1 MLKQKEP
8 QPQIFL
14 PPAKLYLDDIEQIIR
29 ILTEALG
36 TEQDSSGGVE
46 SVELLFQIRDHT
58 TNDIHDL
65 SKIHPDRTNDF
76 YVGVRLAR
84 GVNANVTIMKSQ
96 TILYSFGLTTNE
108 DWGLFHR
115 LEALF
120 ETRKRRWKKLL
131 HAHSKVSN
139 WIYGAT
145 SALLFVAL
153 GPLVALRFVPRIPTW
168 FPWTP
173 LVLFIVI
180 LAALVISLRIGL
192 SSHSIV
198 IFHNR
203 TDHASRGQEQI
214 VKTLL
219 DISKLV
225 ISFLL
230 GVLTLYLKHKYW
242 P

>member
-36 TEQDSSGGVE
+36 TEQDSFGGVE
-46 SVELLFQIRDHT
+46 SVELLFQIHDYT

-65 SKIHPDRTNDF
+65 SKIHPDQTNDF
-76 YVGVRLAR
+76 YMEVRQAR
-84 GVNANVTIMKSQ
+84 GANASVTITKSL
-96 TILYSFGLTTNE
+96 TGWYAFGLTTND

-131 HAHSKVSN
+131 HAHSKMSN

-153 GPLVALRFVPRIPTW
+153 GSLAALRFVPRIPTW

-180 LAALVISLRIGL
+180 LAALVISLRVGL
-192 SSHSIV
+192 SSHSVV
-198 IFHNR
+198 IFRNR
-203 TDHASRGQEQI
+203 ADHASRGQEQV

-219 DISKLV
+219 EVSKLV
-225 ISFLL
+225 IGFLL

>member
-8 QPQIFL
+8 HPDVYL

-36 TEQDSSGGVE
+36 TVQDSTGGVE
-46 SVELLFQIRDHT
+46 PVELLFQIHDHT
-58 TNDIHDL
+58 TNDIDDL
-65 SKIHPDRTNDF
+65 SKIHPDHTNDF
-76 YVGVRLAR
+76 YMEVTQAR
-84 GVNANVTIMKSQ
+84 GTKASVAITKS
-96 TILYSFGLTTNE
+96 YAGWYAFGLTTND
-108 DWGLFHR
+108 DWGLFHK

-120 ETRKRRWKKLL
+120 ETRTRRWKKLL

-153 GPLVALRFVPRIPTW
+153 GSLAVLGFVPRIPTW

-180 LAALVISLRIGL
+180 LAALVISLRVGL

-198 IFHNR
+198 IFRNR
-203 TDHASRGQEQI
+203 ADHASQGQEQV
-214 VKTLL
+214 VKTVLEV
-219 DISKLV
+219 SKLV

>member
-1 MLKQKEP
+1 MLRQKEP
-8 QPQIFL
+8 QPEIRL

-36 TEQDSSGGVE
+36 NEQDSSGGVE
-46 SVELLFQIRDHT
+46 PVELLFQIHDHT
-58 TNDIHDL
+58 TDDIHDL
-65 SKIHPDRTNDF
+65 SKIHPDHTHDF
-76 YVGVRLAR
+76 YVDVRKAH
-84 GVNANVTIMKSQ
+84 GGHASVTINKSNAVW
-96 TILYSFGLTTNE
+96 YSFGSATDD
-108 DWGLFHR
+108 DWGLFHK

-120 ETRKRRWKKLL
+120 EARKRPWKKLL

-139 WIYGAT
+139 WLYGAT

-153 GPLVALRFVPRIPTW
+153 GPLAALRFVPRIPTW

-180 LAALVISLRIGL
+180 LAALVISLRVGL

-203 TDHASRGQEQI
+203 ADHASRGQEQA

-219 DISKLV
+219 EIFKLV
-225 ISFLL
+225 IGFLL
-230 GVLTLYLKHKYW
+230 GALTLYLKHKYW